1 MSFDFRQFT
10 TTFEQLYGSDARVL
24 EKQFQRYEN
33 LYRTYVRHFGE
44 AEFHVLSTPGRTE
57 LSGNHTDHNH
67 GKVLAASIDKDSI
80 AVCGR
85 NANNV
90 IRLYSEGYAN
100 PFEVDLHNLEMVEN
114 EKEST
119 TALLRGIAARF
130 VELGYNIG
138 GFNACITSDV
148 LPGSGLSSS
157 ASIEILIGNI
167 LNVLLNNGEIAPEE
181 LAKTGQFAEN
191 NYFGKPCGLMDQLA
205 CAIGGIIAIDFAD
218 PAMPQVEKINFDFTE
233 TGYRLLVVNTGGSHA
248 DLTNDYA
255 SIPAEMKAVAQFFG
269 ADYLRQVSEKNV
281 LDQMNEVRKHA
292 GDRAVLRALHFLQEN
307 QRVEEQ
313 VAALQDGNLEKFLEL
328 VKHSGDSS
336 FKWLQNIYS
345 PSNDQEQGIT
355 LALALA
361 EKFIHEFGEGA
372 CRIHGGGFAGTILAF
387 LPLKAVAQFRKSLE
401 PVFGA
406 ANIEEL
412 TIRQVGTTSI
422 V

>member
-130 VELGYNIG
+130 VELGYA
-138 GFNACITSDV
+138 FNGA
-148 LPGSGLSSS
+148 GL
-157 ASIEILIGNI
+157 
-167 LNVLLNNGEIAPEE
+167 V
-181 LAKTGQFAEN
+181 
-191 NYFGKPCGLMDQLA
+191 GLRQRDA
-205 CAIGGIIAIDFAD
+205 RD
-218 PAMPQVEKINFDFTE
+218 PAV
-233 TGYRLLVVNTGGSHA
+233 
-248 DLTNDYA
+248 
-255 SIPAEMKAVAQFFG
+255 
-269 ADYLRQVSEKNV
+269 
-281 LDQMNEVRKHA
+281 
-292 GDRAVLRALHFLQEN
+292 
-307 QRVEEQ
+307 
-313 VAALQDGNLEKFLEL
+313 
-328 VKHSGDSS
+328 
-336 FKWLQNIYS
+336 
-345 PSNDQEQGIT
+345 
-355 LALALA
+355 
-361 EKFIHEFGEGA
+361 
-372 CRIHGGGFAGTILAF
+372 
-387 LPLKAVAQFRKSLE
+387 
-401 PVFGA
+401 
-406 ANIEEL
+406 
-412 TIRQVGTTSI
+412 
-422 V
+422 